1 MASDGDSTMALGRGG
16 TMQQEG
22 EKSRARPRKP
32 DMALYVPKARR
43 EMAAQGVGAA
53 SAAWAMGSRTEEE
66 NRRVLQKEGAKGR
79 CERQSPSAGAREH
92 VAREG
97 RRSEGKTR
105 KRNSKRGSAP
115 GQPEGASAQGWD
127 QRVTLHQNH
136 LAPEEQPCGRLET
149 NLHSDQPSPQE
160 SRLGQAPARPGGSE
174 EQVSSKPG
182 LRELSPR
189 CWDSRTGP
197 GTCSHLSEET
207 SSPLL
212 VPPWG
217 GEEHAQEQRCGGPLA
232 RLGTSSQPRNES
244 RDETSE
250 QAGGSTGSA
259 SECAGKSIPALSGES
274 AGSTCELRGESA
286 TDPSGESTGSA
297 CELSGKGATDPS
309 GESTGSACELSG
321 KGAADPSRESAGSA
335 CELRGEG
342 ATDLSGESTGSAC
355 ELSGKGAADPSR
367 ESAGS
372 ACELRGEGAAD
383 PSRESAGS
391 ACELRGEG
399 AADPSRE
406 SAGSACELRGEGAAD
421 PSRESAGSACEL
433 RGESATDPRGERA
446 GSVCKLQEEG
456 AADQPCEGA
465 APSRESAGSVCE
477 LRGEGAADPSGE
489 SAGSACEL
497 RGEGAADPSR
507 ESAGSAYQLRGEG
520 AADPSRESAGGV
532 CELRGESAADP
543 SRESAGSA
551 CQLRG
556 EGAADPS
563 RESAGSA
570 CELRGEGA
578 ADPSRESAGGV
589 CELRGE
595 SAADPS
601 RESAGSACQLR
612 GEGAADPSRESAG
625 SACELRGEGA
635 AVPSGESAGSACE
648 LRGEGAADPSGES
661 AGGACQLRGEG
672 AADPSRES
680 AGSACELRGEGAADP
695 SGESAGSTC
704 ELAAEGAA
712 DPPCRRAGSVSDSE
726 RGSAA
731 AALEGGLPE
740 HAGARVRSTS
750 NRTDSGTRAPL
761 ERVDEARG
769 SAARCGAEMP
779 CSSGALG
786 AHGSSECSRSLE
798 IPGSR
803 SAGSWAEEVA
813 CAGGV
818 ARPSHGLRA
827 DGEPGPEGE
836 EDGGVTEGST
846 SCWDGSTEAPEQPSD
861 GAQSDSSAAAE
872 ESWDSL
878 FNADGD
884 CLDQRLLQELS
895 GGEKPRSS
903 LQEPRFDYCGWQPAE
918 LDLSHSE
925 LPHVIEIY
933 DFPQDFGTADLLRVF
948 CSYQKKGFDIKW
960 VDDTHA
966 LGIFSSPIA
975 ARDALSS
982 RHVMV
987 KTRPL
992 AQGTRAAK
1000 AKARACADLLQP
1012 AKERPE
1018 TSAALARRLV
1028 IGALGVR
1035 SNQSRAEREAER
1047 KKLQEARERK
1057 RLENKQREDVW
1068 EGRD

>member
-1 MASDGDSTMALGRGG
+1 
-16 TMQQEG
+16 MQQEG

-53 SAAWAMGSRTEEE
+53 SAAWAMGSRREEE

-92 VAREG
+92 MAREG

-136 LAPEEQPCGRLET
+136 LAPEEQACGRLET

-160 SRLGQAPARPGGSE
+160 PRLGQAPARPGGSE
-174 EQVSSKPG
+174 EQVPSKPG

-189 CWDSRTGP
+189 CWDSRTGT
-197 GTCSHLSEET
+197 GTCSHLSEKT

-217 GEEHAQEQRCGGPLA
+217 GEEHAQEQRHGGPLA

-244 RDETSE
+244 SDETSE
-250 QAGGSTGSA
+250 QAGGSTGSV

-274 AGSTCELRGESA
+274 AGSAACELRGE
-286 TDPSGESTGSA
+286 
-297 CELSGKGATDPS
+297 GATDPS
-309 GESTGSACELSG
+309 GESTGTACELRGEGATDPSG
-321 KGAADPSRESAGSA
+321 ESTGTACELRGEGAADPSGESAGSA

-342 ATDLSGESTGSAC
+342 ATDLSGESAGSAC
-355 ELSGKGAADPSR
+355 ELRGEGATDPSGESAGSACELRGEGAADPSR
-367 ESAGS
+367 ESAGTVCELRGEGATDPSGESAGS

-406 SAGSACELRGEGAAD
+406 SAGTVCELRGECAADPREGAAD
-421 PSRESAGSACEL
+421 PSRESAG
-433 RGESATDPRGERA
+433 T
-446 GSVCKLQEEG
+446 
-456 AADQPCEGA
+456 
-465 APSRESAGSVCE
+465 VCE
-477 LRGEGAADPSGE
+477 LRGEGAADLSGESAGSACELRGEGATDPSGE

-507 ESAGSAYQLRGEG
+507 ESAGTACELRGECAADPSGESAGTACELRGEGTTDPSGERAGSECELRGEG
-520 AADPSRESAGGV
+520 ATDPSG
-532 CELRGESAADP
+532 
-543 SRESAGSA
+543 
-551 CQLRG
+551 
-556 EGAADPS
+556 
-563 RESAGSA
+563 ESAGSA

-578 ADPSRESAGGV
+578 ADPSRESAGT
-589 CELRGE
+589 
-595 SAADPS
+595 
-601 RESAGSACQLR
+601 
-612 GEGAADPSRESAG
+612 
-625 SACELRGEGA
+625 ACELRGECA
-635 AVPSGESAGSACE
+635 ADPSGESAGTACK

-661 AGGACQLRGEG
+661 TGSACELTGEG
-672 AADPSRES
+672 AADPSGES
-680 AGSACELRGEGAADP
+680 TGGACELRGEGATDPSGESTGSACQLRGEGAADP
-695 SGESAGSTC
+695 SGESAGSAC
-704 ELAAEGAA
+704 ELTGEGVA

-740 HAGARVRSTS
+740 HAGARARSTS
-750 NRTDSGTRAPL
+750 NRTDSGTRAPP

-769 SAARCGAEMP
+769 SAALCGAERP
-779 CSSGALG
+779 CSSGSCAAEGAPGALG

-803 SAGSWAEEVA
+803 SAGSLAEEVD

-818 ARPSHGLRA
+818 ARPWHGLRA
-827 DGEPGPEGE
+827 DGE
-836 EDGGVTEGST
+836 EDGGVTEGGT
-846 SCWDGSTEAPEQPSD
+846 SCWDSSTEAPEQPSD
-861 GAQSDSSAAAE
+861 GAQRDSSAAAE

-918 LDLSHSE
+918 LDLSNSE